1 MPYWRLHYHLV
12 WATFKREP
20 MIDAERERVI
30 YRSLFGK
37 AKELGLII
45 HALGNIEDHI
55 HVVVSIPPKILVSDC
70 LRHFKG
76 ASSFYINQMPGSRSH
91 FKWQEGYGAISMG
104 ERSLPTVIAYVKNQ
118 KQRHRDSTEIAIYE
132 YMSEENNSPSAEF
145 T

>member
-20 MIDAERERVI
+20 MISAERERII
-30 YRSLFGK
+30 YGSLYGK

-45 HALGNIEDHI
+45 HAIGNIEDHI

-76 ASSFYINQMPGSRSH
+76 ASSHAVNQVTGSGSH
-91 FKWQEGYGAISMG
+91 FKWQEGYGAISIG
-104 ERSLPTVIAYVKNQ
+104 ERSLPTVIAYVVNQ
-118 KQRHRDSTEIAIYE
+118 KQHHQDRTEMVIYE
-132 YMSEENNSPSAEF
+132 RMSEENEGPSTQSP
-145 T
+145 